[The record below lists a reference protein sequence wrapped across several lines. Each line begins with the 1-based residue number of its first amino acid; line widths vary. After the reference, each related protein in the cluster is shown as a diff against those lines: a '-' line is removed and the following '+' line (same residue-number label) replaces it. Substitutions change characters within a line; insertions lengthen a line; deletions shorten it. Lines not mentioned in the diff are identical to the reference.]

1 MEEEKQ
7 FKNIPV
13 KGKPFSIFA
22 EASKGLKFS
31 SSGLVST
38 CILRSMISDCCLN
51 NILGL
56 SKVGRL
62 SISLSDIFLTSTGL
76 GDIGLSVLRLKGDI
90 RNSLSFLSSLDR
102 GANGGLPKGVR
113 RLFPGIKVGFVLSLM
128 SEACWS
134 LSVLR
139 SSSSLSTLVST
150 RSRFLVFSSD
160 VRSS

>member
-1 MEEEKQ
+1 
-7 FKNIPV
+7 
-13 KGKPFSIFA
+13 
-22 EASKGLKFS
+22 
-31 SSGLVST
+31 
-38 CILRSMISDCCLN
+38 MISDCCLN

-102 GANGGLPKGVR
+102 GANGGRPKGVR

-160 VRSS
+160 VRSSWGMTINVGNNFIWKYYLLIPLTTSDARSGVQFPLLPL